1 MKQENEVSKFI
12 KKLGIETDPLGRVKI
27 DVGVL
32 EKIKPMPSGNY
43 YKEVILRDSN
53 LMGFRVRVNP
63 GGKITFFLGLDLK
76 V

>member
-43 YKEVILRDSN
+43 YKEVILSN
-53 LMGFRVRVNP
+53 PCRLAIIIKKLF
-63 GGKITFFLGLDLK
+63 
-76 V
+76 

>member
-32 EKIKPMPSGNY
+32 EKIKPDLLQY
-43 YKEVILRDSN
+43 YLLR
-53 LMGFRVRVNP
+53 M
-63 GGKITFFLGLDLK
+63 TGLLD
-76 V
+76 